1 MKGASPGSDTAGS
14 AVRERSSTAPRA
26 GKPKRKKHPSVI
38 PGFGLTLGFTVLYL
52 SLVVLIPL
60 SATFI
65 KASQLTWPE
74 FMAILT
80 DRQVLLAFRL
90 SFLTSAVAA
99 LVNGVFG
106 LLVAWVLVRYK
117 FPGRGFLDSMVDL
130 PFALPTAVAG
140 IALCAVYAETGWIG
154 SLLEPLGIK
163 VAYTPLGVIVALIFI
178 GLPFVVRTVQPV
190 LEDLDKEVEEAATS
204 LGASRLQIFVKLTI
218 PAIAPSLLTGV
229 SLAFARA
236 LGEYGSVIFIS
247 GNMPMKTEIVPLI
260 IVSKLEQYDYAGA
273 TAVACIMLILSFG
286 LLLSIN
292 LLQKWAGGAS
302 RKR

>member
-1 MKGASPGSDTAGS
+1 VAEALATVA
-14 AVRERSSTAPRA
+14 R
-26 GKPKRKKHPSVI
+26 PKSGRKKRHPSVI
-38 PGFGLTLGFTVLYL
+38 PGFGLTMGFTVLYL

-60 SATFI
+60 SAVFI

-74 FMAILT
+74 FTAILT
-80 DRQVLLAFRL
+80 DQQVLLAFRL
-90 SFLTSAVAA
+90 SFLASAGAA

-163 VAYTPLGVIVALIFI
+163 VAYTPLGVIVALVFI

-204 LGASRLQIFVKLTI
+204 LGASRLQIFVKLI
-218 PAIAPSLLTGV
+218 LPAVAPSLFTGV

-247 GNMPMKTEIVPLI
+247 GNMPLKTEIVPLI

-273 TAVACIMLILSFG
+273 TAVACIMLVLSFG
-286 LLLSIN
+286 LLLGIN

-302 RKR
+302 RAR